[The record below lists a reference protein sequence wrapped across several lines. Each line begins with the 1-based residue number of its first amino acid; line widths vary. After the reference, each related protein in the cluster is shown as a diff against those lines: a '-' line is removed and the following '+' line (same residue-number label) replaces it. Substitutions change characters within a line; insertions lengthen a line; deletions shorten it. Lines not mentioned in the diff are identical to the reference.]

1 MLSDS
6 NADFIYEPLINDDNF
21 EGCKVIKDLD
31 TFKNISELIISN
43 RIDENILDVKHK
55 VFSKTYLK
63 QINDKFSQHFKGCSI

>member
-6 NADFIYEPLINDDNF
+6 NADFIIYEPLINDDNF

-55 VFSKTYLK
+55 VFSRDIFKT
-63 QINDKFSQHFKGCSI
+63 D